1 MLEWDGEDREKQ
13 PGHGRNKIAL
23 RPQPNLVGQ
32 WQMSELEEGS
42 RVMSIE
48 TDDSALLP
56 LLVLKKIL
64 I

>member
-1 MLEWDGEDREKQ
+1 MFETDEEDREKQ
-13 PGHGRNKIAL
+13 PEHGRNKIAL

-32 WQMSELEEGS
+32 WQMSELEKGS
-42 RVMSIE
+42 QVMSIE
-48 TDDSALLP
+48 TDNSVLLP